1 MAKILQAISGD
12 CSSIYFPQ
20 VKKQL
25 DTRPPLCGRI
35 RQVGRFC
42 YQVMKM
48 NEVLREKVAETLSD
62 VFGVM
67 FSISVKP
74 LRDFPPGRNNRDKES
89 CYFEAR
95 VDILNEDR
103 FPAYFFF
110 PEGLAKNLAENLV
123 DFDNV
128 TPDDEAVSVVVK
140 DAVYMT
146 LGSLLGKI
154 DPEAK
159 YGLGSPVARKIGAF
173 SPGCL
178 PQEDGIMGC
187 ETEFGFLWMD
197 LGGIEQ
203 CC

>member
-1 MAKILQAISGD
+1 MG
-12 CSSIYFPQ
+12 SIWN
-20 VKKQL
+20 
-25 DTRPPLCGRI
+25 
-35 RQVGRFC
+35 
-42 YQVMKM
+42 QVMKM
-48 NEVLREKVAETLSD
+48 NDILREKVAETLSD

-74 LRDFPPGRNNRDKES
+74 LRDFPPGRNNRDKGS

-95 VDILNEDR
+95 VDILKDER

-110 PEGLAKNLAENLV
+110 PEGLAKNLAGNLTGFEGV
-123 DFDNV
+123 N
-128 TPDDEAVSVVVK
+128 PDDDAINDVVK

-159 YGLGSPVARKIGAF
+159 CGLGLPVARKIGGF

-187 ETEFGFLWMD
+187 ETEYGYLWMD
-197 LGGIEQ
+197 LGGIEK

>member
-1 MAKILQAISGD
+1 
-12 CSSIYFPQ
+12 
-20 VKKQL
+20 
-25 DTRPPLCGRI
+25 
-35 RQVGRFC
+35 
-42 YQVMKM
+42 M
-48 NEVLREKVAETLSD
+48 NEVLREKVAETISD

-67 FSISVKP
+67 FSVSVKP
-74 LRDFPPGRNNRDKES
+74 LRDFPPGRNNHALKT

-95 VDILNEDR
+95 VDILKEER

-110 PEGLAKNLAENLV
+110 PEGLAKNLAGNLV
-123 DFDNV
+123 G
-128 TPDDEAVSVVVK
+128 PDSMNNDDDVISDVIK

-146 LGSLLGKI
+146 LGGLLGKI

-159 YGLGSPVARKIGAF
+159 CGLGSPVARKIGEF

-187 ETEFGFLWMD
+187 ETEFGYLWMD
-197 LGGIEQ
+197 LGGIEE